1 MRGTR
6 RTRQWHGVA
15 AALVVPP
22 VMTAVLSALS
32 SHLDLSSQAL
42 IFLVAVVGVA
52 RVGGMVPALI
62 AAVWAALLL
71 NFYVIPPVHTFR
83 IATANDVIALVAFV
97 VVALTVAS
105 VVELSS
111 KQSRRASL
119 AAAEAAQLEAADKMR
134 TALLTAVSHDL
145 RTPLSATRAVIDTLR
160 DPQFDLS
167 AEDRVELLE
176 AADESLGRLTSLVE
190 NLLDMSRIQAGAL
203 RLRLEPV
210 AVDEVFPRAV
220 DDVPD
225 ADGRVHLDPAAHAV
239 PPVLADGA
247 LLERVLANLVGN
259 AVKHTESEIII
270 ASKYEGDENREGGSR
285 QMVEIRIADHG
296 PGVPPEDWDR
306 IFKPFQRLGDRDN
319 TAGVGLGLALARG
332 LTEAMNGT
340 LPPEPT
346 PGGGLTMVV
355 ALPAADRRP
364 TPDHQPA
371 PDDDGDEDEDGDVDD
386 VYNADTDTDIQAPD
400 RELST
405 KPPPHPRHQHQELIP

>member
-62 AAVWAALLL
+62 AAVWAAMLL
-71 NFYVIPPVHTFR
+71 NFYVIPPLHTFR
-83 IATANDVIALVAFV
+83 IATPNDVIALVAFV

-105 VVELSS
+105 VVEFSS

-190 NLLDMSRIQAGAL
+190 NLL
-203 RLRLEPV
+203 
-210 AVDEVFPRAV
+210 
-220 DDVPD
+220 
-225 ADGRVHLDPAAHAV
+225 
-239 PPVLADGA
+239 
-247 LLERVLANLVGN
+247 
-259 AVKHTESEIII
+259 
-270 ASKYEGDENREGGSR
+270 
-285 QMVEIRIADHG
+285 
-296 PGVPPEDWDR
+296 
-306 IFKPFQRLGDRDN
+306 
-319 TAGVGLGLALARG
+319 
-332 LTEAMNGT
+332 
-340 LPPEPT
+340 
-346 PGGGLTMVV
+346 
-355 ALPAADRRP
+355 
-364 TPDHQPA
+364 
-371 PDDDGDEDEDGDVDD
+371 
-386 VYNADTDTDIQAPD
+386 
-400 RELST
+400 
-405 KPPPHPRHQHQELIP
+405 

>member
-97 VVALTVAS
+97 VALTVAS

-190 NLLDMSRIQAGAL
+190 NL
-203 RLRLEPV
+203 
-210 AVDEVFPRAV
+210 
-220 DDVPD
+220 
-225 ADGRVHLDPAAHAV
+225 
-239 PPVLADGA
+239 
-247 LLERVLANLVGN
+247 
-259 AVKHTESEIII
+259 
-270 ASKYEGDENREGGSR
+270 
-285 QMVEIRIADHG
+285 
-296 PGVPPEDWDR
+296 
-306 IFKPFQRLGDRDN
+306 
-319 TAGVGLGLALARG
+319 
-332 LTEAMNGT
+332 
-340 LPPEPT
+340 
-346 PGGGLTMVV
+346 
-355 ALPAADRRP
+355 
-364 TPDHQPA
+364 
-371 PDDDGDEDEDGDVDD
+371 
-386 VYNADTDTDIQAPD
+386 
-400 RELST
+400 
-405 KPPPHPRHQHQELIP
+405 